1 MKVIK
6 HLSGILLATLGTA
19 FVLASISLFFDQNP
33 EVPMWGIAIA
43 FLVLGLLPLFGAF
56 LLLTQSVLNFSAVSC
71 PKCGGAEHAPTVL
84 PTKRNFW
91 MMHLGGWLL
100 GSLWGTSR
108 GTQVRCTQCD
118 GLYSIQTKGTR
129 IAGILLWV
137 VILLML
143 LGTFA
148 EHIEKHL

>member
-1 MKVIK
+1 M
-6 HLSGILLATLGTA
+6 GIG
-19 FVLASISLFFDQNP
+19 V
-33 EVPMWGIAIA
+33 V
-43 FLVLGLLPLFGAF
+43 FLVLGLLSLLGAF
-56 LLLTQSVLNFSAVSC
+56 CLLKQSIINLSAVSC

-118 GLYSIQTKGTR
+118 GLYLIQTKGTR

-143 LGTFA
+143 LGMFA
-148 EHIEKHL
+148 KQMERHL